1 VKSLINDTIFCKD
14 FIFRL
19 LKFKNY
25 RYTDARDGIGVNYLA
40 YMKKGSAR
48 ITTDSETVNIFGGD
62 IFFIPNGCK
71 YRSYWYGE
79 ADIEFITLSFPFM
92 PNFENR
98 LYKPQTVCAEECDV
112 ELMKKILNAGETPV
126 GVGMLYTLIGR
137 LMPRM
142 LYRKGG
148 KASELISK
156 ATEMMTKEPKITVKE
171 IARRSAVSQ
180 SALYSAF
187 KRHSDKSLGQV
198 RCEILMKNAKDA
210 LISTD
215 APIEEIAESLSFS
228 SSAYFR
234 KCFKDYFGIS
244 PREMRKKHSLL

>member
-1 VKSLINDTIFCKD
+1 MINDTIFCKD

-19 LKFKNY
+19 LRFKNY

-40 YMKKGSAR
+40 YMKKGSAK
-48 ITTDSETVNIFGGD
+48 ITTDSETVNICQGE

-79 ADIEFITLSFPFM
+79 ADIEFITLSFPFL

-98 LYKPQTVCAEECDV
+98 LYKPQTVCADERDV
-112 ELMKKILNAGETPV
+112 ELMVKILNAGETPV

-142 LYRKGG
+142 LYCKGG
-148 KASELISK
+148 KSSELIDK
-156 ATEMMTKEPKITVKE
+156 ATRIISADPKLTVNE
-171 IARRSAVSQ
+171 IAKRCAVSE
-180 SALYSAF
+180 SALYAAF
-187 KRHSDKSLGQV
+187 KRRSDKSLGEI
-198 RCEILMKNAKDA
+198 RTEILMKNARDA

-215 APIEEIAESLSFS
+215 APIEEIAAQLSFS
-228 SSAYFR
+228 SGAYFR

-244 PREMRKKHSLL
+244 PREMRKNHSLL